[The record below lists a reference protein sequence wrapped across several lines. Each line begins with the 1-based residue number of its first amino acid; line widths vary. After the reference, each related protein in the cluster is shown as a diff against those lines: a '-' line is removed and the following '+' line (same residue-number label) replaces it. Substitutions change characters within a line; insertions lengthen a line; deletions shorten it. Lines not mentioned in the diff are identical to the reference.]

1 MKTALGTSLAA
12 TALALAISTTA
23 FAQNKGVSES
33 KGGPHKGGAGYEEDV
48 RTVPEPSTLA
58 LLGAGIA
65 GIVFLARRRKK

>member
-12 TALALAISTTA
+12 TALALAVSTTA

-33 KGGPHKGGAGYEEDV
+33 KGGPHKGGGYAEEV

-58 LLGAGIA
+58 LLGAGVA